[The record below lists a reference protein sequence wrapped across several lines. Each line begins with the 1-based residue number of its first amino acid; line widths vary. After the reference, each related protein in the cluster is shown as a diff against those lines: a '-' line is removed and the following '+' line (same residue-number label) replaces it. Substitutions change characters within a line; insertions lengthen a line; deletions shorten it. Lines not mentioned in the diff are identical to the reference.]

1 MAVTLF
7 QDVGWV
13 HSALLR
19 VRPAQAG
26 DLLKTALRIKRH
38 VVATKS
44 GHCFWVDPVTNFGMQ
59 LSRCGA
65 YEPQMTALLDVV
77 LRPSDVFIDL
87 GGNEGYFSVLAAS
100 IVGPGQTHCV
110 EPQRRLQEVL
120 RANFE
125 LNVSH
130 VALHPCAVSDEVGEL
145 KLFLRPSTNT
155 GASSIFP
162 KRIGSSAET
171 VPCTTLDRFFEQ
183 QSIERARLIKMDCEG
198 AEPSIVAGA
207 GRVIAEQ
214 RVDFIAL
221 EYHPHICGRV
231 RCGDAHSAL
240 VRAGYEMTDLNGQS
254 IYHLHGGADALRQL
268 EQVVS

>member
-1 MAVTLF
+1 MAVSPF
-7 QDVGWV
+7 RDVGWV
-13 HSALLR
+13 HAALLR

-26 DLLKTALRIKRH
+26 ELLKTALRIKRH
-38 VVATKS
+38 IVATKS
-44 GHCFWVDPVTNFGMQ
+44 GHRFWVDPVTNFGMQ
-59 LSRCGA
+59 LSRRGV

-77 LRPSDVFIDL
+77 LRPSDVFVDL

-110 EPQRRLQEVL
+110 EPQRRMRDVL
-120 RANFE
+120 RTNFE
-125 LNVSH
+125 LNGSH
-130 VALHPCAVSDEVGEL
+130 VAYHPCALSDKVGEL
-145 KLFLRPSTNT
+145 KVFLRPSTNT

-162 KRIGSSAET
+162 KRIGSAAEV

-198 AEPSIVAGA
+198 AEPCIIAGA
-207 GRVIAEQ
+207 GQVIAAQ

-221 EYHPHICGRV
+221 EYHPHICGRA
-231 RCGDAHSAL
+231 RCGEAHSAL

-254 IYHLHGGADALRQL
+254 IYHLPGGAVVLRQVDT
-268 EQVVS
+268 VVG